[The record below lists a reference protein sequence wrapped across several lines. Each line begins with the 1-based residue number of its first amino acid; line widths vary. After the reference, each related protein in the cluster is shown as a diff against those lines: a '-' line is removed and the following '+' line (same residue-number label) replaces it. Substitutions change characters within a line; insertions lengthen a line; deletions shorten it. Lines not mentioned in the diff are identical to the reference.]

1 MRYFVKQEMKIKTED
16 IRKIA
21 TLLERKI
28 NQEKI
33 NKRYA
38 STKEVLLLLGK
49 GILLTFSLVAPN
61 LAQLLKLLEEKPN
74 QDEWKKFNLGYLKR
88 TLERLNRQKLIEI
101 IPQKNKTVVKITEA
115 GKTKIL
121 KYALEELT
129 IEKQTPW
136 DEKWRIVLYDIPNQ
150 SSVNR
155 DHLRKILKTL
165 GFLEIQ
171 KSVYL
176 TPFPCEDQIDF
187 LKSIFGLDKYIK
199 LIIAEKIEDEKPFKD
214 YFGL

>member
-1 MRYFVKQEMKIKTED
+1 MKVKNED

-21 TLLERKI
+21 TLLEKKI

-49 GILLTFSLVAPN
+49 GTLLTFSLVAPN
-61 LAQLLKLLEEKPN
+61 LAQLLKLLEEKPS
-74 QDEWKKFNLGYLKR
+74 QEEWKKFNLGYLKR
-88 TLERLNRQKLIEI
+88 TLERLNKQKLIEI

-121 KYALEELT
+121 RYALEELT
-129 IEKQTPW
+129 IEKQMPW
-136 DEKWRIVLYDIPNQ
+136 DKKWRIVLYDIPNQ

-155 DHLRKILKTL
+155 DHLRKILKNL

-176 TPFPCEDQIDF
+176 TPFPCEDQINF
-187 LKSIFGLDKYIK
+187 LRSIFGLNKYIK
-199 LIIAEKIEDEKPFKD
+199 LITAEKIEDEKPFKD

>member
-1 MRYFVKQEMKIKTED
+1 MRVKTGD

-21 TLLERKI
+21 ALLEKKI

-74 QDEWKKFNLGYLKR
+74 QEEWKKFNLGYLKR

-155 DHLRKILKTL
+155 DHLRKILKNL

-187 LKSIFGLDKYIK
+187 LRSIFGLDKYIK

>member
-1 MRYFVKQEMKIKTED
+1 MRAKTKD

-21 TLLERKI
+21 TLLEKKI

-74 QDEWKKFNLGYLKR
+74 QEEWKKFNLGYLKR

-155 DHLRKILKTL
+155 DHLRKILKNL

-199 LIIAEKIEDEKPFKD
+199 LIIAEKIENEKPFKD